1 MSAHG
6 LPPQAQPVQH
16 LPRLPVREEVQRAD
30 QPLAAGGHRPGDVED
45 RRTADTVFSEQHLAA
60 VLRHTLAAPEDG
72 DAALGFDA
80 LQRPGVG
87 GVGPQL
93 HQGGVQHG
101 AVVPQ
106 HFGKAIA
113 VHDAAHFAAG
123 GSAGG
128 QYDLPRGK
136 DLRLGPDG
144 EALRYSLYG
153 GDRLSG
159 ADLDAGALQ
168 RVAQHVQHA
177 AGHVAHGVHPAAVLA
192 DRQQSQCGKIL
203 QRCACVK
210 GAQRVGAEAAVLSV
224 IAGGGDVVVGQVAP
238 AVAGGQKLAPYPALP
253 FQQDDAA
260 AVFRGGQRGDHAAGA
275 AADNDN
281 IRHFAPSSLRRVR

>member
-1 MSAHG
+1 MGAHG

-45 RRTADTVFSEQHLAA
+45 RRAADAVFSEQHLAA

-72 DAALGFDA
+72 DAALGLDA
-80 LQRPGVG
+80 LQRPGIG
-87 GVGPQL
+87 GPQL
-93 HQGGVQHG
+93 HQGGIQHG
-101 AVVPQ
+101 AVVSQ

-113 VHDAAHFAAG
+113 VHHAAHLAAG

-159 ADLDAGALQ
+159 ADPDAGALQ
-168 RVAQHVQHA
+168 RVAQHVQHT
-177 AGHVAHGVHPAAVLA
+177 AGHVAHGVHPAAVLT
-192 DRQQSQCGKIL
+192 DRQQSQ
-203 QRCACVK
+203 
-210 GAQRVGAEAAVLSV
+210 
-224 IAGGGDVVVGQVAP
+224 
-238 AVAGGQKLAPYPALP
+238 
-253 FQQDDAA
+253 
-260 AVFRGGQRGDHAAGA
+260 
-275 AADNDN
+275 
-281 IRHFAPSSLRRVR
+281 